1 MSADETGRLTRRYLE
16 GLAHG
21 REAASLLPD
30 TAPFTPEQKAWLS
43 GFLSGLFG
51 RGDAAE
57 PRLNPARTT
66 IREAQPPVVQRAE
79 RRVEAAAAKKPAPT
93 LPYHLDNPYAARILR
108 VTPFPAEG
116 VPECFQVAVDVEG
129 SDIDFN
135 PGDCVG
141 IRRQTD
147 PDKVRDVLRRL
158 SARGQEPV
166 PSREGSAPA
175 WRVLLEEVDIER
187 PTREFVALLTRSAR
201 DRDERATLEADRE
214 EPRDGM
220 NIAGYLRRFPSA
232 RPDLG
237 DLVRTLYPIEP
248 TLHSIVR
255 SPLADRRSLELLV
268 VPAANAAESSRRDV
282 PCAVFADLAA
292 GRLHRGDWL
301 PIYVT
306 ARPEWQLPADPGAPA
321 IFVGSGLAHAGSF
334 HALLD
339 ERSLTKAG
347 GRNWLLTA
355 TPSGE
360 AGPFHAAFRGLSES
374 RTLTRYESVEGGP
387 TELIDRL
394 HANKDMLGRWFL
406 DGAVVYVGAPGAE
419 VDRVVRALGSIFGER
434 SLSAESSGV
443 ARLRIAGYGI
453 SA

>member
-1 MSADETGRLTRRYLE
+1 MSTDETGRLTRRYLE

-30 TAPFTPEQKAWLS
+30 TAPFSPEQKAWLS

-51 RGDAAE
+51 RGDAPE
-57 PRLNPARTT
+57 PRLNPSRTT
-66 IREAQPPVVQRAE
+66 IREPQAPVIQRPE
-79 RRVEAAAAKKPAPT
+79 RRVEPGPAKRPASP
-93 LPYHLDNPYAARILR
+93 LPYHVDNPYAARLLR
-108 VTPFPAEG
+108 VTPFPDDG
-116 VPECFQVAVDVEG
+116 VPECFQVAVDIEG
-129 SDIDFN
+129 SDIEFQS
-135 PGDCVG
+135 GDCVG

-220 NIAGYLRRFPSA
+220 NISGYLRRFPSA
-232 RPDLG
+232 RPDLSE
-237 DLVRTLYPIEP
+237 LVRTLYPIEP

-255 SPLADRRSLELLV
+255 SPLADRRTLELLV
-268 VPAANAAESSRRDV
+268 VPAASAVESSRREV

-301 PIYVT
+301 PVYVSE
-306 ARPEWQLPADPGAPA
+306 RSDWRLPADPGAPV
-321 IFVGSGLAHAGSF
+321 IFVGSGLPQAASF

-360 AGPFHAAFRGLSES
+360 AGPFHAAFLALGES
-374 RTLTRYESVEGGP
+374 RLLTRYDAVEGGSA
-387 TELIDRL
+387 ELIERL
-394 HANKDMLGRWFL
+394 NANRDMLGRWFL
-406 DGAVVYVGAPGAE
+406 DGAVVYVGAQGVE
-419 VDRVVRALGSIFGER
+419 GDRVVRALGSIFGER
-434 SLSAESSGV
+434 SLAAESSGA
-443 ARLRIAGYGI
+443 ARLRIAG
-453 SA
+453 

>member
-51 RGDAAE
+51 RGDASE
-57 PRLNPARTT
+57 PRLNPARAT
-66 IREAQPPVVQRAE
+66 IREPHAPVVQKLE
-79 RRVEAAAAKKPAPT
+79 RRGENGVAKRAASS
-93 LPYHLDNPYAARILR
+93 LPYHPDNPYAARLVRI
-108 VTPFPAEG
+108 TPFPAEG
-116 VPECFQVAVDVEG
+116 IAECFQVALDIEG
-129 SDIDFN
+129 SDISYQ
-135 PGDCVG
+135 PGDYVG

-147 PDKVRDVLRRL
+147 PDRVRDVLRRL

-232 RPDLG
+232 RPDLAE
-237 DLVRTLYPIEP
+237 LVRTLYPIEP
-248 TLHSIVR
+248 TLHAVVR
-255 SPLADRRSLELLV
+255 SPLADRRALEMLV
-268 VPAANAAESSRRDV
+268 VPVGSASETSRRDV

-301 PIYVT
+301 PIYIVE
-306 ARPEWQLPADPGAPA
+306 RPEWRLPVDTGAPVV
-321 IFVGSGLAHAGSF
+321 FLGSGLPQSASF

-339 ERSLTKAG
+339 ERALTKAG
-347 GRNWLLTA
+347 GRNWLITA
-355 TPSGE
+355 TPAGE
-360 AGPFHAAFRGLSES
+360 SGPFHSAFRALSDA
-374 RTLTRYESVEGGP
+374 RFLTRYEAVQGG
-387 TELIDRL
+387 TGDLIDRL
-394 HANKDMLGRWFL
+394 YANRDMLGRWFL
-406 DGAVVYVGAPGAE
+406 DGAIVYVGAPGSEA
-419 VDRVVRALGSIFGER
+419 DKVVRALGTIFGDR
-434 SLSAESSGV
+434 SLSAESAAG
-443 ARLRIAGYGI
+443 ARLRIAG
-453 SA
+453 